1 MSRQVF
7 VTRNAPVDAAL
18 AHAAELWPEVLA
30 DGKLAARVLVHW
42 HQGRQ
47 ADSRKAAQERTDAAL
62 TAIEERLGR
71 IERRLGIGEDE

>member
-47 ADSRKAAQERTDAAL
+47 GDSRRAAQERTEAVLAELQRDMAL
-62 TAIEERLGR
+62 VKRK
-71 IERRLGIGEDE
+71 LGIGEDE